1 MPKPPGRP
9 HRRQIPVDKLPAF
22 RYPTFDLVLTKDWT
36 EMKTAILNIL
46 RRSGDRV
53 SGEQLSAELGVSR
66 VSIWKHIRALQ
77 AAGHPIEATSKGYR
91 LGDEGDVLSAY
102 AIPGREGTIHY
113 YPEVPSTMGIA
124 RDLARE
130 GCPHLTA
137 VVAGRQL
144 QGRGRLDRSW
154 ASADGGLYFTVVVRP
169 HLPVLAA
176 FRVNFRASATLAH
189 VLRDQFEVPASVK
202 WPNDILVGERKLA
215 GLLSEMETRGE
226 LVSFIN
232 IGIGINVN
240 NDPGPEA
247 PDAVSI
253 RELLGRP
260 VPRRRLLAG
269 FLDAFEA
276 RLEADPSLSGAIE
289 DWKARTV
296 TIGRSVRVVTTT
308 GVSEGT
314 AEDVDETGALILRR
328 PDGTAETV
336 IYGDCFHGPDDN
348 PTSEH
353 P

>member
-1 MPKPPGRP
+1 
-9 HRRQIPVDKLPAF
+9 
-22 RYPTFDLVLTKDWT
+22 
-36 EMKTAILNIL
+36 MKAAILNIL
-46 RRSGDRV
+46 RSAEDRV
-53 SGEQLSAELGVSR
+53 SGEEISAELGVSR

-77 AAGHPIEATSKGYR
+77 AAGHPIEASPKGYR
-91 LGDEGDVLSAY
+91 LGDEGDVLSPY
-102 AIPGREGTIHY
+102 AIPGREGMIHY

-124 RDLARE
+124 RDLARK
-130 GCPHLTA
+130 GCSHLTA
-137 VVAGRQL
+137 VVAGRQH

-154 ASADGGLYFTVVVRP
+154 TSADGGLYFTVVVRP

-176 FRVNFRASATLAH
+176 FRVNFCASVTLAG
-189 VLRDQFEVPASVK
+189 VLRNRFEVPASVK
-202 WPNDILVGERKLA
+202 WPNDILVGEKKLA

-240 NDPGPEA
+240 NDPGPDA
-247 PDAVSI
+247 PNAVSI

-276 RLEADPSLSGAIE
+276 RLAADPSLSGVID

-314 AEDVDETGALILRR
+314 AVDVDNTGALVLRR
-328 PDGTAETV
+328 PDGTTETV
-336 IYGDCFHGPDDN
+336 IYGDCFHGPGEQV
-348 PTSEH
+348 TSEV